1 MDSPKK
7 LAKEGWQPL
16 PSCKFDW
23 EITPLLILES
33 KDPSGIASPLTE
45 KQPEKSTFCP
55 PPSPQHR
62 KKESKGLLD
71 RIKLLFRTG

>member
-1 MDSPKK
+1 MDSPKE

-33 KDPSGIASPLTE
+33 KDPSGTASPLIQ
-45 KQPEKSTFCP
+45 KKSEEPTLCP
-55 PPSPQHR
+55 PPSPQPK
-62 KKESKGLLD
+62 KKECKGLLD
-71 RIKLLFRTG
+71 RLKLLFRRG